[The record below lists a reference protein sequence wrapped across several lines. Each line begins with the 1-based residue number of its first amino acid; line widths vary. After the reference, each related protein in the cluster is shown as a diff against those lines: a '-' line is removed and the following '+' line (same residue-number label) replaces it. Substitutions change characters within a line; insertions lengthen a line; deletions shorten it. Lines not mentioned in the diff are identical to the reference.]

1 MPTDFLHE
9 LNWRGL
15 LHDSMPG
22 TADYLKKAPALGYIG
37 FDPTADSLHVGN
49 LVQVM
54 ILTHFQRCGHKP
66 SGVGGWCHR
75 HGG

>member
-49 LVQVM
+49 LVQ
-54 ILTHFQRCGHKP
+54 ILTLRRLQLA
-66 SGVGGWCHR
+66 GG
-75 HGG
+75 G